1 MAFRVLGVNGSLRA
15 GSTADR
21 ALRFALAALTA
32 EGAICEAFEI
42 ASLPLFD
49 GREEDQYPAAVAAW
63 RAACSA
69 ADGLIIATPSFH
81 GSLPGGLKN
90 ALDFLDEPHVG
101 GKPVAM
107 IGIAAGDAEPGAA
120 ETVKVLRHIRA
131 VTAIPDV
138 VVSRSGQHWGPGDRP
153 ANAGVAIA
161 IGKVA
166 ADLVALCKLRESGDL
181 PQP

>member
-1 MAFRVLGVNGSLRA
+1 VTIRILGVNGSLRA

-49 GREEDQYPAAVAAW
+49 QRDEDQYPAAVAAW
-63 RAACSA
+63 RAACAA
-69 ADGLIIATPSFH
+69 ADGLVVTTPSFH

-90 ALDFLDEPHVG
+90 ALDFIDEPQVG
-101 GKPVAM
+101 GKPVAL
-107 IGIAAGDAEPGAA
+107 IGIAAGDAEPGLT
-120 ETVKVLRHIRA
+120 ETAKVLRHIGA
-131 VTAIPDV
+131 LTAIHDV
-138 VVSRSGQHWGPGDRP
+138 VVSRAGQHWGPGDRP

-166 ADLVALCKLRESGDL
+166 ADLMALCKLRQAGEL